1 MHVESGIL
9 SLHTQQVQYSPSIQH
24 SQSPITLEVLL
35 GKDQVELGQN
45 VKKSFTQSFLLL
57 HNSFSNSIS

>member
-1 MHVESGIL
+1 MHVESRIP
-9 SLHTQQVQYSPSIQH
+9 SLHTNKYSASIKL

-45 VKKSFTQSFLLL
+45 VKKSFTQSFLALTQLL
-57 HNSFSNSIS
+57 FQLHFIT